1 MRAVPLGATLGVL
14 TRVVTSCL
22 INVDVYTEVY
32 AIALL
37 CATCRRLLLYSTE
50 SDRRMSK
57 CENSRYQVVSHA
69 HIKDEDM

>member
-1 MRAVPLGATLGVL
+1 
-14 TRVVTSCL
+14 L

-57 CENSRYQVVSHA
+57 CENSRYQAVSHA
-69 HIKDEDM
+69 RIKDEDM